1 MVEKSNIPRICDVS
15 FQKAKVARP
24 TKSAQ
29 VLTNHFVHIHLQKT
43 AISLCVCPRFG
54 SMWSKV
60 HFSTSRIKHI

>member
-29 VLTNHFVHIHLQKT
+29 VLINHFVHIVYKRQQSVCASVSGLAACGRKY
-43 AISLCVCPRFG
+43 ISLQVE
-54 SMWSKV
+54 
-60 HFSTSRIKHI
+60 